1 MDMSIEGA
9 VSNVLPT
16 TCYVPA
22 LRSKEEGLVCQNT
35 ASETIYLSRSELHP
49 KSTVMNLPYLPCDQ
63 FHSCAFPLFHVH
75 LLHAP

>member
-35 ASETIYLSRSELHP
+35 ASEAI
-49 KSTVMNLPYLPCDQ
+49 
-63 FHSCAFPLFHVH
+63 
-75 LLHAP
+75 